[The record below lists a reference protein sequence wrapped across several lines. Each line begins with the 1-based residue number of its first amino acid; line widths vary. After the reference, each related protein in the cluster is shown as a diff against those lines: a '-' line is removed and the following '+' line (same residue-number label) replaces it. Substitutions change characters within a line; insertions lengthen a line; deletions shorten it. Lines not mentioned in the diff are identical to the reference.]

1 MTDALHEAFVPPEV
15 ARLLTMGQ
23 THHLVATGLKLFGE
37 QLFLQLQQRLE
48 RLVNLVQPLLFLL
61 IGGEILL
68 VYLQISYHSINLS
81 EDDHA
86 TQTITGFTLIEVIA
100 ALGVI
105 ILLTLALVLT
115 IQGQMKRVESQN
127 LKATVATVN
136 SQIEMA
142 YNEPDADKKSLK
154 TIPDLVREGVITD
167 AQAKDLE
174 KGKATMSGDNPP
186 KFKVP

>member
-1 MTDALHEAFVPPEV
+1 MRRK
-15 ARLLTMGQ
+15 RLR
-23 THHLVATGLKLFGE
+23 A
-37 QLFLQLQQRLE
+37 
-48 RLVNLVQPLLFLL
+48 
-61 IGGEILL
+61 
-68 VYLQISYHSINLS
+68 
-81 EDDHA
+81 
-86 TQTITGFTLIEVIA
+86 FTLIEVIA

>member
-1 MTDALHEAFVPPEV
+1 MRRK
-15 ARLLTMGQ
+15 RLR
-23 THHLVATGLKLFGE
+23 A
-37 QLFLQLQQRLE
+37 
-48 RLVNLVQPLLFLL
+48 
-61 IGGEILL
+61 
-68 VYLQISYHSINLS
+68 
-81 EDDHA
+81 
-86 TQTITGFTLIEVIA
+86 FTLIEVIA

-154 TIPDLVREGVITD
+154 IIPDLVREGVITD

>member
-1 MTDALHEAFVPPEV
+1 MRRK
-15 ARLLTMGQ
+15 RLR
-23 THHLVATGLKLFGE
+23 A
-37 QLFLQLQQRLE
+37 
-48 RLVNLVQPLLFLL
+48 
-61 IGGEILL
+61 
-68 VYLQISYHSINLS
+68 
-81 EDDHA
+81 
-86 TQTITGFTLIEVIA
+86 FTLIEVIA

-174 KGKATMSGDNPP
+174 KGRSYWAKCDSPSSGDQVYRNYAGTMGINGDEGICHA
-186 KFKVP
+186 